1 MSLGRRETVAPIND
15 PEASAMIALFFEVTP
30 NAGQESRYLEVAA
43 ALRPALEASGG
54 VDFLD
59 RFRSLLRPR
68 VMLSHQLWR
77 DEASLARWRANGQH
91 HGAQSAGRSA
101 VFEDYRLRVGNVI
114 AALGRDRD
122 IVERAPGAAYNDPA
136 HQAERF
142 LVVARSAGRPLTI
155 DDASGDG
162 EAWRSVYAADAF
174 AWIGEAA
181 DRPAGMRLLQR
192 AAADACVSAAQ
203 LVLVSRDYGMF
214 DRREAPQYFPA
225 KSAR

>member
-1 MSLGRRETVAPIND
+1 
-15 PEASAMIALFFEVTP
+15 MIALFFEVTP
-30 NAGQESRYLEVAA
+30 NAGQENRYLEVAA

-54 VDFLD
+54 VEFLD
-59 RFRSLLRPR
+59 RFRSLSRPR

-91 HGAQSAGRSA
+91 HGAQTAGRTA
-101 VFEDYRLRVGNVI
+101 VFEDYRLRVGSVI
-114 AALGRDRD
+114 ASLGGDRD
-122 IVERAPGAAYNDPA
+122 IVERAAAAAYNDPA

-142 LVVARSAGRPLTI
+142 LVVARACGRPATI
-155 DDASGDG
+155 GEASGDG
-162 EAWRSVYAADAF
+162 ETWRSVYTADAF
-174 AWIGEAA
+174 AWVGEAS

-192 AAADACVSAAQ
+192 VAAEACVSAAQ

-225 KSAR
+225 KGAR